1 MSSATGK
8 NNNGR
13 MAMYVL
19 VMIVSALLLLFFVC
33 SCKTTEYVEVPV
45 VHTEYVYK
53 ESKDTAYVR
62 DSVYIKEVQK
72 GDTIRIT
79 EYRDRYRFRYITT
92 TDTIVRVDSVA
103 VPYPVE
109 VVKVDH
115 KQTWLQKTFMIIGIC
130 FILGFII
137 RWAWKRFKP
146 IV

>member
-1 MSSATGK
+1 MSSATG
-8 NNNGR
+8 NNNDNGR

-19 VMIVSALLLLFFVC
+19 VMIVSGLLLLFLVC

-103 VPYPVE
+103 VPYPYE

-115 KQTWLQKTFMIIGIC
+115 QQTWLQKTLMNIGLC
-130 FILGFII
+130 FIFGFVL
-137 RWAWKRFKP
+137 WLVLKRLK
-146 IV
+146 I

>member
-1 MSSATGK
+1 
-8 NNNGR
+8 

-19 VMIVSALLLLFFVC
+19 VMIVSGLLLLFLVC

-103 VPYPVE
+103 VPYPME

-115 KQTWLQKTFMIIGIC
+115 QQTWLQKTLMNIGLC
-130 FILGFII
+130 FIFGFVL
-137 RWAWKRFKP
+137 WLVLKRLK
-146 IV
+146 I

>member
-1 MSSATGK
+1 MSSATG
-8 NNNGR
+8 NNNDNGR

-19 VMIVSALLLLFFVC
+19 VMIVSGLLLLFLVC

-115 KQTWLQKTFMIIGIC
+115 KQTWLQKTLMIIGLC
-130 FILGFII
+130 FIFGFVL
-137 RWAWKRFKP
+137 WLVLKRLK
-146 IV
+146 I